1 MTFRKSILAATC
13 AAAAIALTAPSGA
26 AAAYPEKPIKII
38 VPTGAGGAM
47 DGIARIFERAFEEHK
62 ILPQRMVV
70 VNMDGAGGTIGTRA
84 IKDAA
89 PDGYTIGLWHSG
101 LVTSAAMGVT
111 DYDHSAFTI
120 IGSTGF
126 AVMGL
131 AVKAD
136 GPIDSFKKMIA
147 MSKAEPNSVKVAV
160 NIGLPVHFIPL
171 TVASKAGVEMR
182 MVQVGGGAKRLA
194 SVLGGHTHV
203 ALFSV
208 QEFLKYAPS
217 GLKPINVFSAERSP
231 LIPDVPTAVELGVD
245 VLASDSRIWL
255 APKGVPEDRIAYLV
269 KAFKTAMSKAD
280 VKERLEGFGI
290 NARFIDP
297 KALTEELDRTRAD
310 VLPLVPKARA
320 LPQ

>member
-1 MTFRKSILAATC
+1 MSFGKTILAAIC
-13 AAAAIALTAPSGA
+13 ATAVAVVLAPVKVS
-26 AAAYPEKPIKII
+26 AAYPEKPIKII

-47 DGIARIFERAFEEHK
+47 DGIARIFQRAFEEHG

-70 VNMDGAGGTIGTRA
+70 VNMEGAGGTIGTRA
-84 IKDAA
+84 IKDAE

-111 DYDHSAFTI
+111 DYDHSAFSI

-126 AVMGL
+126 ATMGL
-131 AVKAD
+131 AVKEG
-136 GPIDSFKKMIA
+136 GPIDSFQKMIE

-171 TVASKAGVEMR
+171 MVADKAGVEMR

-194 SVLGGHTHV
+194 SVMGGHTHV

-208 QEFLKYAPS
+208 QEFLKYGPT
-217 GLKPINVFSAERSP
+217 GLKPINIFDAQRHP
-231 LIPDVPTAVELGVD
+231 LVPDVPTASEMGIK
-245 VLASDSRIWL
+245 VLAADSRIWL
-255 APKGVPEDRIAYLV
+255 APKDVPQDRIDYLV
-269 KAFKTAMSKAD
+269 KAFETAMSKAD

-290 NARFIDP
+290 NASFIDP
-297 KALTEELDRTRAD
+297 VSLTRDLDRTRD
-310 VLPLVPKARA
+310 EVLPLVAKARA
-320 LPQ
+320 LPK

>member
-1 MTFRKSILAATC
+1 MTFGKTFLAMLGV
-13 AAAAIALTAPSGA
+13 AAVIVSGAPSGV

-62 ILPQRMVV
+62 ILPQRTVV

-84 IKDAA
+84 IKDAP

-101 LVTSAAMGVT
+101 LVTSAAMGIT
-111 DYDHSAFTI
+111 DYDHSAFAI

-126 AVMGL
+126 ATMGL
-131 AVKAD
+131 AVKKG
-136 GPIDSFKKMIA
+136 GPIESFKQMIK
-147 MSKAEPNSVKVAV
+147 MSKAKPNSVKVAV

-171 TVASKAGVEMR
+171 MVADKAGVEMR

-194 SVLGGHTHV
+194 SVMGGHTDV

-208 QEFLKYAPS
+208 QEFLKYGPT
-217 GLKPINVFSAERSP
+217 GLEPINIFDRERHP
-231 LIPDVPTAVELGVD
+231 LVPDVPTAAELGVP
-245 VLASDSRIWL
+245 VFASDSRIWL
-255 APKGVPEDRIAYLV
+255 APKGVPQDRVDYLV
-269 KAFKTAMSKAD
+269 KAFETAMSKPD
-280 VKERLEGFGI
+280 VKKRLEGFGV

-297 KALTEELDRTRAD
+297 VALTEELDRTRAD
-310 VLPLVPKARA
+310 TLPLVAKARS
-320 LPQ
+320 LPK